1 MLLQRNIVKSKLQK
15 MQIAPLAICKMLY
28 CRLAK
33 IEFIFDKKFRY
44 QIILVT
50 FFSVIVQ
57 FLPLSVSAQSTSF
70 FKESSHSISD
80 KKNGM
85 REGGD
90 NSLDGQAGNEQKHV
104 RRVSNWLDIENN
116 VLQIDRVIQ
125 QNLQYF
131 TSSLSAS
138 EAKELRKGLQRHNNS
153 QSVLKSVHSKIGI
166 ALTAELNS
174 IEHLLVSPL
183 PVRVRNFDV
192 AMSMTGAKDKF
203 RVFRENLQMRQP
215 SSARLDLIKRLDSAL
230 KTTALVALIQ
240 TEINVTTQLLFSKIS
255 KNTEP
260 FLPPGVIDFQ
270 RQQRM
275 DYIAEVSSDLHLFS
289 YRFLKDEE
297 LIQYVELLEE
307 PDIQLLIEIA
317 YESIRQIL
325 IQSRENVLAVN

>member
-183 PVRVRNFDV
+183 PVRVR
-192 AMSMTGAKDKF
+192 
-203 RVFRENLQMRQP
+203 VFRENLQMRQP